1 MPKIEPGMAKSEGTF
16 KRGDSLFSIRYSWR
30 CTCLSLVALVA
41 TPSGSAAQRA
51 GPAAAADPLV
61 PALATITPHLI
72 EAPLRLLADDLMEGR
87 APGTRGGDL
96 AARYLASQFAA
107 LGLKPGAPDG
117 SFYQWV
123 SLAGLTPEVSV
134 VVGAQRR
141 TLVLE
146 PGADI
151 VAWPERTDS
160 LATLDA
166 EIVFGG
172 YGIAAP
178 EWDWDDYKGAA
189 QTGRILLVLPNEPG
203 AGDSAF
209 FRGNALTS
217 YGLWT
222 HKLEQAARMGAAG
235 VLLVHTP
242 QEVPLPW
249 AAVQSS
255 WSGERLLPDRP
266 PTQSLRFAAWITAD
280 AARRIVEATGKDYAL
295 LLQRARLRDFRP
307 LDVGAR
313 AAVDLRSRVRR
324 FRSPNVIARLDG
336 ADSVGRAD
344 VVLLT
349 AHYDHLGAGP
359 SQGADS
365 IYNGAVDNASGLGVM
380 LAAATALTRAGRAP
394 RRSVVFAATT
404 ASEAGGLGASTYLS
418 QPAASLDRTV
428 SVVALD
434 RANVWGPTRDI
445 VALGGELSGLGD
457 WAATAAGA
465 EGLQVS
471 PDPFPRLGDFYRSD
485 QIAFARA
492 GVPAVLLRSG
502 IRYPE
507 KDSSWGGEQWRAYL
521 DQRYHRPSDQV
532 AQDFDYRGLVQLARV
547 LSRLVWSLAESA
559 DFPAWLPGSEFRP
572 AGQRLRPAR

>member
-1 MPKIEPGMAKSEGTF
+1 MLKFEVRPRQTRWYTA
-16 KRGDSLFSIRYSWR
+16 
-30 CTCLSLVALVA
+30 LSLLALLVA
-41 TPSGSAAQRA
+41 PGQSSAQRA
-51 GPAAAADPLV
+51 RSEPVAADPL
-61 PALATITPHLI
+61 AQGLAAITPSLI

-96 AARYLASQFAA
+96 AARYLASQFAG

-123 SLAGLTPEVSV
+123 SLAGLTTEASV

-146 PGADI
+146 PGAEI
-151 VAWPERTDS
+151 VAWPQRADS

-166 EIVFGG
+166 EIVFAG
-172 YGIAAP
+172 YGITAP

-189 QTGRILLVLPNEPG
+189 QTGRIVMVLPNEPG
-203 AGDSAF
+203 AGDSTV
-209 FRGNALTS
+209 FRGNALTA

-242 QEVPLPW
+242 QAEPLPW
-249 AAVQSS
+249 AAIRSS
-255 WSGERLLPDRP
+255 WSGERVLPDRP

-280 AARRIVEATGKDYAL
+280 AARRIVEATGKDYGL

-336 ADSVGRAD
+336 ADSLGRAD

-349 AHYDHLGAGP
+349 AHYDHLGMGP
-359 SQGADS
+359 SQGTDS
-365 IYNGAVDNASGLGVM
+365 IYNGAVDNASGLAVM
-380 LAAATALTRAGRAP
+380 LAAATALSRAGSAP

-404 ASEAGGLGASTYLS
+404 ASEAGGLGATTYLG
-418 QPAASLDRTV
+418 QPPAPLDRTV
-428 SVVALD
+428 AVVNLD
-434 RANVWGPTRDI
+434 RANVWGPTRDV
-445 VALGGELSGLGD
+445 VALGGELSTLGD
-457 WAATAAGA
+457 WVTAAARA
-465 EGLQVS
+465 ETLQVAS
-471 PDPFPRLGDFYRSD
+471 DPFPHLGDFYQSD
-485 QIAFARA
+485 QAAFARA
-492 GVPAVLLRSG
+492 GIPAVWLRSG
-502 IRYPE
+502 IQYPE
-507 KDSSWGGEQWRAYL
+507 KGAGWGAEQWRAYL
-521 DQRYHRPSDQV
+521 EQRYHRPSDHV
-532 AQDFDYRGLVQLARV
+532 HQDFDYRGLVQLACV
-547 LSRLVWSLAESA
+547 LSRLAWSLAQGT
-559 DFPAWLPGSEFRP
+559 DFPTWLPGAEFRP